1 MGLGNFLPLGLMCFG
16 CLSRLHFL
24 SQHYLVSLVESYSLC
39 YEQAKIPV
47 GYRQLKNFPL
57 VLALPKFQ
65 GGASKYV
72 PPCHDPSTPHFLTT
86 LHFKTGLRKQT
97 QLPVTKIL
105 EVRSFLFSSLFF
117 VLFETNFFFLSSQ
130 SSWEVGKW
138 ANTAWKNFPVKLS

>member
-105 EVRSFLFSSLFF
+105 EVRSFLFFLLFF